1 MTDLN
6 SGYTTTYTYLLKL
19 TKADGTPLLYTDINT
34 STILMDNGNGT
45 NLDFTNIFQDTKDAI
60 AAAAGATSTTWHGNG
75 KVEVT
80 ALADGTALSDH
91 ATNTYIA
98 FYFRLNEPT
107 TIIDGAS
114 LTLHRSDKGQ
124 WKNAKAFGTNT
135 DPSTFSSPHTPT
147 DWTELVEVT
156 TVDAPL
162 GSYNG
167 GSNPSEPWTSLG
179 ATQDFNAS
187 APGRHISLTHDGYN
201 KFCLLYT
208 SPSPRD

>member
-6 SGYTTTYTYLLKL
+6 NGYTTTYNYLLKL
-19 TKADGTPLLYTDINT
+19 TKADGTPLLYSDIET
-34 STILMDNGNGT
+34 FTILMDNGNGT

-60 AAAAGATSTTWHGNG
+60 AAAAGQTSTGWHGNG

-98 FYFRLNEPT
+98 FYFKLNEPT

-124 WKNAKAFGTNT
+124 WKKCESIRN
-135 DPSTFSSPHTPT
+135 
-147 DWTELVEVT
+147 
-156 TVDAPL
+156 
-162 GSYNG
+162 
-167 GSNPSEPWTSLG
+167 
-179 ATQDFNAS
+179 
-187 APGRHISLTHDGYN
+187 
-201 KFCLLYT
+201 
-208 SPSPRD
+208 